1 MSSTRRFFVENIRR
15 ETELVGD
22 AFAHARSVL
31 RLREGDEVVLF
42 DGSGKEYTAIVA
54 RAGKNSL
61 LCNVLGERICD
72 KDARTPLCLCVGAL
86 KGDKTELV
94 VQKATE
100 LGVSAVDVF
109 SSRYCAAYMNEK
121 KLERLRKVAREAAEQ
136 CGRATVPAVRYFD
149 TLGGALADCAGYKN
163 KLFACEFAESS
174 EADLASLSGSCA
186 LVVGSEGGF
195 APDEFEAARAVG
207 FAGITLGRR
216 ILRAE
221 TAAIAFTA
229 VVAYCL
235 GELR

>member
-1 MSSTRRFFVENIRR
+1 M
-15 ETELVGD
+15 
-22 AFAHARSVL
+22 
-31 RLREGDEVVLF
+31 
-42 DGSGKEYTAIVA
+42 
-54 RAGKNSL
+54 
-61 LCNVLGERICD
+61 
-72 KDARTPLCLCVGAL
+72 
-86 KGDKTELV
+86 
-94 VQKATE
+94 QKATE

-121 KLERLRKVAREAAEQ
+121 KLERLGKVAREAAEQ
-136 CGRATVPAVRYFD
+136 CGRATVPSVRYFD
-149 TLGGALADCAGYKN
+149 TLGGALADSAGYKN

-195 APDEFEAARAVG
+195 APDEFEAARAAG

>member
-15 ETELVGD
+15 ETELTGD

-31 RLREGDEVVLF
+31 RLKEGDEVVLF

-54 RAGKNSL
+54 RAAKGSL
-61 LCNVLGERICD
+61 LCSVLGERACD
-72 KDARTPLCLCVGAL
+72 KDSRIPLCLCVGAL

-121 KLERLRKVAREAAEQ
+121 KLERLNKVAREAAEQ
-136 CGRATVPAVRYFD
+136 CGRATVPPVRYFD
-149 TLGGALADCAGYKN
+149 SLGGALADCAGYQN
-163 KLFACEFAESS
+163 KLFACEFAQSS
-174 EADLASLSGSCA
+174 EADLANLAGSCA

-195 APDEFEAARAVG
+195 APDEFEAARAAG

-229 VVAYCL
+229 VVTYLL
-235 GELR
+235 GELG